1 MFRRL
6 KFFNRFNQLKQITFN
21 SSRNIYNIE
30 SKFNSIENNVINI
43 NNFYKFNNL
52 LYLRSQ
58 GFCFIYSDNFNKQI
72 STSLTSFEDILIFND
87 SPDFKIFIYDI
98 SVNFSDFEEKLN
110 NVFLNVLFTANID
123 TTHTNT
129 KTALNLKLDEND
141 LIGNGTDT
149 QYPYI
154 YIHKNTSNLSNN
166 DGVLFRK
173 SLYTSPG
180 TEQEFHNI
188 NLFQNEYIE
197 IPENRGI
204 VIYLSSLLSTTL
216 TYSITVKFFIIN
228 NNFQTSELIFN

>member
-6 KFFNRFNQLKQITFN
+6 RFFNRFNQLKQITFN

-30 SKFNSIENNVINI
+30 NKFNSIEDNVIKI

-72 STSLTSFEDILIFND
+72 SRSLTSFEDILIFND
-87 SPDFKIFIYDI
+87 SPNYKMFIYDI
-98 SVNFSDFEEKLN
+98 NVNFSDFEAKLN

-123 TTHTNT
+123 TAHTNT

-141 LIGNGTDT
+141 LIGNGNDT
-149 QYPYI
+149 QYPNI
-154 YIHKNTSNLSNN
+154 YIHKNTNNLSNN
-166 DGVLFRK
+166 DGLLFRRV
-173 SLYTSPG
+173 LYTSPG

-204 VIYLSSLLSTTL
+204 VIYLSSLLATTL

-228 NNFQTSELIFN
+228 NNFHTSDIIFN